1 LTFNERGF
9 LGAFEAFQG
18 FFAKKSRAKWG
29 FERVVGGQTGEG
41 F

>member
-1 LTFNERGF
+1 MGF

-18 FFAKKSRAKWG
+18 FFAKKRGEQWG
-29 FERVVGGQTGEG
+29 FERSVGGQTGEG